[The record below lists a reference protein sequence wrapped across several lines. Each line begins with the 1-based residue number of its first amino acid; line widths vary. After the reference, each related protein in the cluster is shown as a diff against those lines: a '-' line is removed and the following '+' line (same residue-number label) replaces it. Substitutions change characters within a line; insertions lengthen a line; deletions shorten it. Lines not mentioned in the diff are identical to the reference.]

1 MAKTEQTTKTEQ
13 QVPSLAAKILLIKS
27 KIGKIS
33 KEGEAIVDRNGKKIR
48 YATLNTILDKLTP
61 ILEEQGV
68 NYQIT
73 LVLNDTT
80 IPMLAANY
88 RVFSLVFFDVETGE
102 ATEPLLYPFRL
113 ATNTEPIKADGSTI
127 TYATRYMLGMAL
139 GIQTEDDPDS
149 KFQSQQPQQQQ
160 QKAPQQQGQS
170 QQPQQPTKEEW
181 RNLYVLI
188 ESTDFDKAAKNVK
201 ELQSKYKGFDF
212 SNVIFNC
219 STMKKKYQD
228 FRELMDNGLMEKAQ
242 EAINDAQTLYPKSN
256 FSVWQKQLDDCNGNI
271 N

>member
-13 QVPSLAAKILLIKS
+13 QVPSLAKKILLIKS

-33 KEGEAIVDRNGKKIR
+33 KEGEATVDRNGKKIR
-48 YATLNTILDKLTP
+48 YATLNAILDKLTP

-73 LVLNDTT
+73 LLLNDTT

-149 KFQSQQPQQQQ
+149 KFQSQQPQQ
-160 QKAPQQQGQS
+160 
-170 QQPQQPTKEEW
+170 PTKEEW

-242 EAINDAQTLYPKSN
+242 EAITDAQTLYPKSN
-256 FSVWQKQLDDCNGNI
+256 FSVWQKQLDDCNANI